1 MTWLCCCYRYGFNLE
16 GVDHHNTPV
25 TVELGTA
32 TGVNRFDEYGLDWQG
47 DQAVVCICV
56 CVNVCVVCVHACVCV
71 CGVHCLR
78 ALSGECVCVCVCV
91 CIVCMH

>member
-1 MTWLCCCYRYGFNLE
+1 M
-16 GVDHHNTPV
+16 DHHNTPV

-47 DQAVVCICV
+47 DQADVFVCLCMLCV
-56 CVNVCVVCVHACVCV
+56 CMHACMRVCV
-71 CGVHCLR
+71 
-78 ALSGECVCVCVCV
+78 V